1 MRKETRHNIQ
11 IVGEALLLLVVT
23 LGVLV
28 YFSHKVL
35 REEGVR
41 NAEQTL
47 EGTMQHIDNILLS
60 VEQATGNIYYDLR
73 QHLDE
78 PDRMYNYSRELVLSN
93 PYIDGCAICF
103 KPGYYPGKDLF
114 MAYVHHKKAAA
125 NGALDLT
132 TSDTFTHRTYTE
144 QRWYTKPMET
154 GWIGWID
161 PLKGEE
167 TEREP
172 LVSFCLPFSDKTGER
187 IGVIAVDVAISQLS
201 NFILAAKPSKNGYS
215 ILLGHNGSYI
225 VHPDKEKLMS
235 PTIFGQTG
243 RKADPTEFAAA
254 KAMLTGGSG
263 RKEFRRD
270 GDNWWVFY
278 KPFAPI
284 KWEGRSS
291 GEVAWSVGV
300 VYPEDDIFG
309 LYNKL
314 LYLALAIAVVSI
326 LLFSLLSNWII
337 RKQMK
342 PVSNL
347 AKSAQHITEGNYN
360 EALPYEDRSDEI
372 GLLQNRFKQMQRSL
386 QGQVSE
392 LEDETKRLQQQ
403 DAMLQM
409 EYDKALET
417 DKMKTS
423 FQRYIIRQMDEP
435 ANSIDSSV
443 TTLCNNYYDIN
454 KEEAGKQVGNI
465 QRKSQLLVDLL
476 DHMAHFTEN
485 ETGKEGSHE

>member
-1 MRKETRHNIQ
+1 M
-11 IVGEALLLLVVT
+11 
-23 LGVLV
+23 
-28 YFSHKVL
+28 
-35 REEGVR
+35 
-41 NAEQTL
+41 
-47 EGTMQHIDNILLS
+47 
-60 VEQATGNIYYDLR
+60 
-73 QHLDE
+73 
-78 PDRMYNYSRELVLSN
+78 
-93 PYIDGCAICF
+93 
-103 KPGYYPGKDLF
+103 
-114 MAYVHHKKAAA
+114 
-125 NGALDLT
+125 
-132 TSDTFTHRTYTE
+132 
-144 QRWYTKPMET
+144 
-154 GWIGWID
+154 
-161 PLKGEE
+161 
-167 TEREP
+167 
-172 LVSFCLPFSDKTGER
+172 
-187 IGVIAVDVAISQLS
+187 
-201 NFILAAKPSKNGYS
+201 
-215 ILLGHNGSYI
+215 
-225 VHPDKEKLMS
+225 HP
-235 PTIFGQTG
+235 
-243 RKADPTEFAAA
+243 
-254 KAMLTGGSG
+254 
-263 RKEFRRD
+263 
-270 GDNWWVFY
+270 
-278 KPFAPI
+278 
-284 KWEGRSS
+284 GRSS

>member
-1 MRKETRHNIQ
+1 M
-11 IVGEALLLLVVT
+11 
-23 LGVLV
+23 
-28 YFSHKVL
+28 
-35 REEGVR
+35 
-41 NAEQTL
+41 
-47 EGTMQHIDNILLS
+47 
-60 VEQATGNIYYDLR
+60 
-73 QHLDE
+73 
-78 PDRMYNYSRELVLSN
+78 
-93 PYIDGCAICF
+93 
-103 KPGYYPGKDLF
+103 
-114 MAYVHHKKAAA
+114 
-125 NGALDLT
+125 
-132 TSDTFTHRTYTE
+132 
-144 QRWYTKPMET
+144 
-154 GWIGWID
+154 
-161 PLKGEE
+161 KGEE